1 MTSAREMSRQ
11 YGVYLFSQL
20 AGDEVESVDFGLW
33 LDAYWI
39 EVEVPPEESCIADA
53 DHARAPRDAIT
64 WIEREEEIVGMLPG
78 RARGCYHIPR
88 GARSPVIALLL
99 DDAEGCSTGSVHQ
112 ERALAYR
119 QDQVLDAATPV
130 TRRSVAASPAPLA
143 SPPYPTPASTP
154 GIASEIG
161 I

>member
-88 GARSPVIALLL
+88 GVKPPVIALLL

-112 ERALAYR
+112 ERALALR
-119 QDQVLDAATPV
+119 QDQVLDSATTAA
-130 TRRSVAASPAPLA
+130 RHSVAPSPAPTT
-143 SPPYPTPASTP
+143 SPPIPIPTSTP
-154 GIASEIG
+154 GIGSEIG
-161 I
+161 L